1 MMLSK
6 SQKEHYEFIH
16 EDYGKHYYDQ
26 SSMAYRDLFIYKL
39 IFVGLDLNGK
49 DVADIAAGSGENSLE
64 LKRRYPR
71 VRLTG
76 FDVSSKAVKQY
87 RENVGTFAFQQD
99 FTKPIKQKFEF
110 DVVMVFGGLHHCA
123 NDLRRV
129 FENIYGLLKP
139 GGILLM
145 WEPNRECFL
154 ECLRNIWYRKSRF
167 FQEDT
172 EKALVHDDIINMA
185 SSFFEVKDLKYM
197 GGPGYFLILNSLI
210 LGIPLSVKRI
220 ISHPLFVLEWFY
232 NLLPGKIFYPCFI
245 ARWKRK
251 KIDIT

>member
-1 MMLSK
+1 MPSK

-16 EDYGKHYYDQ
+16 DEYGKHYYDQ
-26 SSMAYRDLFIYKL
+26 SSMAYRDRFIYKL
-39 IFVGLDLNGK
+39 ILDGLDLNGK
-49 DVADIAAGSGENSLE
+49 YVAEIAAGSGENSLT

-71 VRLTG
+71 VRLVG
-76 FDVSSKAVKQY
+76 FDISSKAVKQY
-87 RENVGTFAFQQD
+87 REVVGASAFEQD
-99 FTKPIKQKFEF
+99 LTKPMKQEFEF

-129 FENIYGLLKP
+129 FENISGLLKP
-139 GGILLM
+139 EGMLLM

-154 ECLRNIWYRKSRF
+154 EWLRQIWYRKSRF

-172 EKALVHDDIINMA
+172 EKALVHDDLINMA

-197 GGPGYFLILNSLI
+197 GGPAHFLILNSLI

-220 ISHPLFVLEWFY
+220 ISHPLFALEWFY

-251 KIDIT
+251 EIDIT

>member
-1 MMLSK
+1 MLSK
-6 SQKEHYEFIH
+6 SQKKHYESIH
-16 EDYGKHYYDQ
+16 DDYGKHYYDQ
-26 SSMAYRDLFIYKL
+26 SSMAYRDRFIYKL
-39 IFVGLDLNGK
+39 ILDGLDLNGK
-49 DVADIAAGSGENSLE
+49 YVADIAAGSGENSLE

-76 FDVSSKAVKQY
+76 FDISSKAIKQY
-87 RENVGTFAFQQD
+87 RENVGTSAFQQD
-99 FTKPIKQKFEF
+99 FTKPMKQKFEF

-129 FENIYGLLKP
+129 FENISGLLKP
-139 GGILLM
+139 GGMLLM

-197 GGPGYFLILNSLI
+197 GGAGTFSY
-210 LGIPLSVKRI
+210 
-220 ISHPLFVLEWFY
+220 
-232 NLLPGKIFYPCFI
+232 
-245 ARWKRK
+245 
-251 KIDIT
+251 T

>member
-1 MMLSK
+1 MLSK

-16 EDYGKHYYDQ
+16 DEYGKHYYDQ
-26 SSMAYRDLFIYKL
+26 SSMAYRDRFIYKL
-39 IFVGLDLNGK
+39 ILDGLDLNGK
-49 DVADIAAGSGENSLE
+49 YVADIAAGSGENSLE

-76 FDVSSKAVKQY
+76 FDISSKAIKQY
-87 RENVGTFAFQQD
+87 RENVGTSAFQQD
-99 FTKPIKQKFEF
+99 FTKPMKQKFEF

-129 FENIYGLLKP
+129 FENISGLLKP
-139 GGILLM
+139 GGMLLM

-154 ECLRNIWYRKSRF
+154 ECLRKIWYRKSRF

-172 EKALVHDDIINMA
+172 EKDLVHDDISNMA

-197 GGPGYFLILNSLI
+197 GGRHIFLYLI
-210 LGIPLSVKRI
+210 V
-220 ISHPLFVLEWFY
+220 
-232 NLLPGKIFYPCFI
+232 
-245 ARWKRK
+245 
-251 KIDIT
+251 